1 MYHSHE
7 FAFENLHSHEFKK
20 NIFIDLLTISFAGK
34 YVLNFFLRNSTWVII
49 VIFFVDCIRDFNQEV
64 RVEFDV
70 DSRRYYYRGIWTVCM
85 SRLIGTYR

>member
-7 FAFENLHSHEFKK
+7 LAFENLHSHEFKK
-20 NIFIDLLTISFAGK
+20 NIFADLLTITFAGK

-49 VIFFVDCIRDFNQEV
+49 VIFLVDYIRDFNQEV

-70 DSRRYYYRGIWTVCM
+70 DS
-85 SRLIGTYR
+85 